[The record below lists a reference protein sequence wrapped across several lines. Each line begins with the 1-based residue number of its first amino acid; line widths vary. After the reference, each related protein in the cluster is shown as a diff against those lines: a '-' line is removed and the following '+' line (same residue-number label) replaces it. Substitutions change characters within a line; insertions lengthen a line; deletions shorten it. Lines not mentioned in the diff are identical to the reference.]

1 MSDAALID
9 VGMPGW
15 FGKMPN
21 VGDFVSRRLPDGFVR
36 RWDAWLQAGLALA
49 RAESGEAW
57 LDGYLVAPVRR
68 FWIAPGLLGPPAW
81 AGVLMPSVDRVG
93 RHFPFTLATPLDD
106 GHDELVD
113 ALACDD
119 WLGAADA
126 LARQVL
132 DPAFDVA
139 ALERAIA
146 QLPLPHGER
155 RIEAH
160 SRIALA
166 QELHARHAQP
176 HCVWWCE
183 GASVVEDFRA
193 ADALP
198 RGDAFIALLRDGA

>member
-93 RHFPFTLATPLDD
+93 RHFPLTIAQPSRTLAA
-106 GHDELVD
+106 
-113 ALACDD
+113 ALAARD
-119 WLGAADA
+119 WYRELDAA
-126 LARQVL
+126 ARQVL
-132 DPAFDVA
+132 DLEFTIADLEDTLAAIGRGADEAVDEAADV
-139 ALERAIA
+139 
-146 QLPLPHGER
+146 
-155 RIEAH
+155 
-160 SRIALA
+160 LA
-166 QELHARHAQP
+166 DGLLAGFASGSAS
-176 HCVWWCE
+176 VWWCDDAGPDAAFQCFE
-183 GASVVEDFRA
+183 GLPPA
-193 ADALP
+193 AALAAMMGGP
-198 RGDAFIALLRDGA
+198 AP